1 MLPDHKGTSLL
12 SRDVLAKLHIA
23 KKGLALDDDDYRD
36 LLQRITGHRSARELR
51 PDDLPGLQR
60 ELRRLG
66 WDGYLLRRDEMP
78 PLKYRDMD
86 NRPGRPTGA
95 QLRMLE
101 ARFKSI
107 KGFADINPDGAF
119 RAFLE
124 KRFGISD
131 ARLLD
136 DAKLEAALSAVK
148 RLERERGT
156 KDLPQRTRRA
166 RRTSE

>member
-1 MLPDHKGTSLL
+1 MQPDHKGVSLL

-23 KKGLALDDDDYRD
+23 KKDLCLDDDDYRD
-36 LLQRITGHRSARELR
+36 ILERSTGHRSAREIT
-51 PDDLPGLQR
+51 PEQVPALQR

-66 WDGYLLRRDEMP
+66 WDGYLLRPGELP

-101 ARFKSI
+101 ARFVNI
-107 KGFADINPDGAF
+107 RGFADRNPDAAF

-124 KRFGISD
+124 RRFHISD
-131 ARLLD
+131 VRLLD
-136 DAKLEAALSAVK
+136 VGRFEAALSAVK
-148 RLERERGT
+148 RLEAQRGVKQPYVKNAGRE
-156 KDLPQRTRRA
+156 A
-166 RRTSE
+166 F